1 MFKKASDAIVK
12 NKNYLNLP
20 SPIGE
25 GVLQGRTDEANA
37 KRSNI
42 IPMFDLFL

>member
-1 MFKKASDAIVK
+1 MFKKAFDAILK

-25 GVLQGRTDEANA
+25 GVLHGKNG
-37 KRSNI
+37 
-42 IPMFDLFL
+42 